1 MNVAQ
6 DSPMTLESPMSVEC
20 STGDRG
26 RSARGGRGV
35 ITLCN
40 TRALFCST
48 GDRDCIMQSR
58 FRVAQKTADGVPE
71 RGKGG

>member
-6 DSPMTLESPMSVEC
+6 ESPMTLESPMSVEC

-26 RSARGGRGV
+26 RSAREGRGGY
-35 ITLCN
+35 CN
-40 TRALFCST
+40 TRALLLCST